1 MESLRKSFRHLTKL
15 GNGRSRN
22 ILAHHNRLKLRK
34 QLMNGSFIKLDN
46 HKSSAVYDIKSCI
59 ITAEDAKVA
68 KKFL

>member
-1 MESLRKSFRHLTKL
+1 M
-15 GNGRSRN
+15 
-22 ILAHHNRLKLRK
+22 LKLRK